1 MSKKI
6 LILLSFLLLQVT
18 SYRAIAAIGDWKA
31 YMAYSEVQ
39 EIEQAGNL
47 IFVQASNNL
56 YVYNQNDQSIQT
68 FSKMDYLSD
77 CGIQHIAY
85 NKATKRLLIL
95 YNNAN
100 MDLMN
105 ISNYDVQNLSDYYSA
120 STTGDKTVNDIYMY
134 GKYAYM
140 SNGFGIIKVNVADGE
155 ISDTYNL
162 GFKVNWCEIKDSH
175 IYAYSQTN
183 GQYRALL
190 TSNLLDK
197 NNWSKVGGY
206 VVKKQEDKS
215 KLKQLVSTLNP
226 GGPKYNYFGFMK
238 FANGQLYTCGGGYTV
253 GITRPGC
260 IQLLKNK
267 EWNIFSDDNITS
279 KTNVRYENIESLD
292 YDPTDINHIFAGG
305 RNGLYEYKNGIF
317 ENYYNYTNSPIERYN
332 GRSIE
337 YELVIGTK
345 IDNNGNLWLLNS
357 QAPTQSLIEYTKD
370 KKWVSHSLPTLMRLD
385 DKDFKNKSLGL
396 LGNMMID
403 SRGLL
408 WFVNNHWTIPSLY
421 CYQISKN
428 NSEEKLN
435 AYTHFTNQDGT
446 EITLSFVRCVVEDK
460 EKNIWAGTNAGPIL
474 LSPEQITASTPVF
487 TQVKVPRNDGTNYAD
502 YLLSGVDI
510 SCIGIDGANRKWFG
524 TKGNGVYLISKDN
537 LSEIHHFTK
546 SNSPLLS
553 DGIESIA
560 IDENT
565 GEVFFGTDKG
575 LCSYMSD
582 ASTPNENM
590 NSDNV
595 WAYPNPV
602 KPDYTGSITIVG
614 LSDNA
619 DVKITTSNGILVN
632 EGKSNGGSYIWNGYD
647 KKGKK
652 VASGIYM
659 VTTATKNGKKGAVC
673 KIAIIKATDKK

>member
-85 NKATKRLLIL
+85 NKAAKRLLIF

-120 STTGDKTVNDIYMY
+120 STTGEKTVNDIYMY

-206 VVKKQEDKS
+206 VAKKQEDKS
-215 KLKQLVSTLNP
+215 ALKQIISSLQP
-226 GGPKYNYFGFMK
+226 GGPKYNNFYGMRFV
-238 FANGQLYTCGGGYTV
+238 NNLLYTCGGLWGHLIDA
-253 GITRPGC
+253 GRPGT
-260 IQLLKNK
+260 IQVLDKDN
-267 EWNIFSDDNITS
+267 WTIYDDSIAA
-279 KTNVRYENIESLD
+279 KTGIKYV
-292 YDPTDINHIFAGG
+292 DINSVDVDPLDPNHVFAGAKS
-305 RNGLYEYKNGIF
+305 GLYEFQNGKFIKHYNSENSLITSFNNTSKNYQLITSVKF
-317 ENYYNYTNSPIERYN
+317 DT
-332 GRSIE
+332 
-337 YELVIGTK
+337 
-345 IDNNGNLWLLNS
+345 DGNLWMLNS
-357 QAPTQSLIEYTKD
+357 QSPSNQSLIEYTKD
-370 KKWVSHSLPTLMRLD
+370 GKWVSHHKPELYNLGSLECLMQ
-385 DKDFKNKSLGL
+385 N
-396 LGNMMID
+396 

-408 WFVNNHWTIPSLY
+408 WFVNNYHGLPSIY
-421 CYQISKN
+421 CYQASTDQ
-428 NSEEKLN
+428 LN
-435 AYTHFTNQDGT
+435 IYSSFVNEDGT
-446 EITLSFVRCVVEDK
+446 TLTPTFVRYVTEDK
-460 EKNIWAGTNAGPIL
+460 NHDMWIGTNIGPL
-474 LSPEQITASTPVF
+474 LLYKKDITSDTPIF

-510 SCIGIDGANRKWFG
+510 SCIAIDGGNRKWFG
-524 TKGNGVYLISKDN
+524 TNGNGIYVISNDC
-537 LSEIHHFTK
+537 LTQIYHFTSK
-546 SNSPLLS
+546 NSNLLS
-553 DGIESIA
+553 NNIESIA
-560 IDENT
+560 INEHT
-565 GEVFFGTDKG
+565 GEVFVGTDKG

-582 ASTPNENM
+582 AGSPNNEM
-590 NSDNV
+590 TKDNV

-602 KPDYTGSITIVG
+602 KPTYTGRITITG
-614 LSDNA
+614 LSFDS
-619 DVKITTSNGILVN
+619 DVKIVTANGILVN
-632 EGKSNGGSYIWNGYD
+632 QGRSNGGIYTWDGKDQN
-647 KKGKK
+647 GKK
-652 VASGIYM
+652 VASGVYM
-659 VTTATKNGKKGAVC
+659 VETATSDGSKGTVC
-673 KIAIIKATDKK
+673 KIAIVK

>member
-85 NKATKRLLIL
+85 NKAAKRLLIF
-95 YNNAN
+95 YSNAN

-120 STTGDKTVNDIYMY
+120 STTGEKTVNDIYMY

-206 VVKKQEDKS
+206 VAKKQEDKS
-215 KLKQLVSTLNP
+215 ALKQIISTLQP
-226 GGPKYNYFGFMK
+226 GGPKYNNFYGMRFV
-238 FANGQLYTCGGGYTV
+238 NNLLYTCGGLWGHLIDA
-253 GITRPGC
+253 GRPGT
-260 IQLLKNK
+260 IQLLDKGN
-267 EWNIFSDDNITS
+267 WTIYDDSIAA
-279 KTNVRYENIESLD
+279 KTGIKYVDVNSVDVDPLD
-292 YDPTDINHIFAGG
+292 PNHVFAGAKS
-305 RNGLYEYKNGIF
+305 GLYEFQNGKFIKHYNSENSLITSFNNTSKNYQLITSVKF
-317 ENYYNYTNSPIERYN
+317 DT
-332 GRSIE
+332 
-337 YELVIGTK
+337 
-345 IDNNGNLWLLNS
+345 DGNLWMLNS
-357 QAPTQSLIEYTKD
+357 QSPSNQSLIEYTKEG
-370 KKWVSHSLPTLMRLD
+370 KWVSHHKPELYNLGSLECLMQ
-385 DKDFKNKSLGL
+385 
-396 LGNMMID
+396 D

-408 WFVNNHWTIPSLY
+408 WFVNNHHELPSIY
-421 CYQISKN
+421 CYQASTDQ
-428 NSEEKLN
+428 LN
-435 AYTHFTNQDGT
+435 KYSSFVNEDGATQSPVFIRYVTEDKNQD
-446 EITLSFVRCVVEDK
+446 
-460 EKNIWAGTNAGPIL
+460 IWIGTNIGPL
-474 LSPEQITASTPVF
+474 LLYKKDITSDTPIF

-510 SCIGIDGANRKWFG
+510 SCIAIDGSNRKWFG
-524 TKGNGVYLISKDN
+524 TNGNGIYVISNDC
-537 LSEIHHFTK
+537 LTQIYHFTTNN
-546 SNSPLLS
+546 SNLLS
-553 DGIESIA
+553 NNIEAIA
-560 IDENT
+560 INEQT
-565 GEVFFGTDKG
+565 GEVFAGTDKG

-582 ASTPNENM
+582 ASSPNNEM
-590 NSDNV
+590 TKDKV

-602 KPDYTGSITIVG
+602 KPDYTGLITITG
-614 LSDNA
+614 LSFDA
-619 DVKITTSNGILVN
+619 DIKIVTTNGILVN
-632 EGKSNGGSYIWNGYD
+632 QGRSNGGTYTWNGKD
-647 KKGKK
+647 LKGQK

-659 VTTATKNGKKGAVC
+659 VETATSDGSKGTVC
-673 KIAIIKATDKK
+673 KIAIVK

>member
-77 CGIQHIAY
+77 CSIQHIAY

-206 VVKKQEDKS
+206 VAKKQEDKS
-215 KLKQLVSTLNP
+215 ALKQIISTLQP
-226 GGPKYNYFGFMK
+226 GGPKYNNFYGMRFV
-238 FANGQLYTCGGGYTV
+238 NNLLYTCGGLWGHLIDA
-253 GITRPGC
+253 GRPGT
-260 IQLLKNK
+260 IQVLDKDN
-267 EWNIFSDDNITS
+267 WTIYDDSIAA
-279 KTNVRYENIESLD
+279 KTGIKYVDVNSVDVDPLD
-292 YDPTDINHIFAGG
+292 PNHVFAGAKS
-305 RNGLYEYKNGIF
+305 GLYEFQNGKFIKHYNSENSLITSFNNTSKNYQLITSVKF
-317 ENYYNYTNSPIERYN
+317 DT
-332 GRSIE
+332 
-337 YELVIGTK
+337 
-345 IDNNGNLWLLNS
+345 DGNLWMLNS
-357 QAPTQSLIEYTKD
+357 QSPSNQSLIEYTKD
-370 KKWVSHSLPTLMRLD
+370 GKWVSHHKPELYNLGSLECLMQ
-385 DKDFKNKSLGL
+385 
-396 LGNMMID
+396 D

-408 WFVNNHWTIPSLY
+408 WFVNNYHDLPSIY
-421 CYQISKN
+421 CYQASTDQ
-428 NSEEKLN
+428 LN
-435 AYTHFTNQDGT
+435 IYSSFVNEDGT
-446 EITLSFVRCVVEDK
+446 TLTPNYVRYVTEDK
-460 EKNIWAGTNAGPIL
+460 NHDMWIGTNIGPL
-474 LSPEQITASTPVF
+474 LLYKKDITSDTPIF

-510 SCIGIDGANRKWFG
+510 SCIAIDGSNRKWFG
-524 TKGNGVYLISKDN
+524 TNGNGIYVISNDC
-537 LSEIHHFTK
+537 LTQIYHFTTNN
-546 SNSPLLS
+546 SNLLS
-553 DGIESIA
+553 NNIEAIA
-560 IDENT
+560 INEQT
-565 GEVFFGTDKG
+565 GEVFAGTDKG

-582 ASTPNENM
+582 ASSPNNEM
-590 NSDNV
+590 TKDNV

-602 KPDYTGSITIVG
+602 KPDYTGLITITG
-614 LSDNA
+614 LSFDA
-619 DVKITTSNGILVN
+619 DIKIVTTNGILVN
-632 EGKSNGGSYIWNGYD
+632 QGRSNGGTYTWNGKD
-647 KKGKK
+647 LKGQK

-659 VTTATKNGKKGAVC
+659 VETATSDGSKGTVC
-673 KIAIIKATDKK
+673 KIAIVK

>member
-85 NKATKRLLIL
+85 NKAAKRLLIF
-95 YNNAN
+95 YSNAN

-206 VVKKQEDKS
+206 VAKKQEDKS
-215 KLKQLVSTLNP
+215 ALKQIISTLQP
-226 GGPKYNYFGFMK
+226 GGPKYNNFYGMRFV
-238 FANGQLYTCGGGYTV
+238 NNLLYTCGGLWGHLIDA
-253 GITRPGC
+253 GRPGT
-260 IQLLKNK
+260 IQVLDKDN
-267 EWNIFSDDNITS
+267 WTIYDDSIAA
-279 KTNVRYENIESLD
+279 KTGIKYVDVNSVDVDPLD
-292 YDPTDINHIFAGG
+292 PNHVFAGAKS
-305 RNGLYEYKNGIF
+305 GLYEFQNGKFIKHYNSENSLITSFNNTSKNYQLITSVKF
-317 ENYYNYTNSPIERYN
+317 DT
-332 GRSIE
+332 
-337 YELVIGTK
+337 
-345 IDNNGNLWLLNS
+345 DGNLWMLNS
-357 QAPTQSLIEYTKD
+357 QSPSNQSLIEYTKD
-370 KKWVSHSLPTLMRLD
+370 GKWVSHHKPELYNLGSLECLMQ
-385 DKDFKNKSLGL
+385 
-396 LGNMMID
+396 D

-408 WFVNNHWTIPSLY
+408 WFVNNHHELPSIY
-421 CYQISKN
+421 CYQASTDQ
-428 NSEEKLN
+428 LN
-435 AYTHFTNQDGT
+435 KYSSFVNEDGATLSPVFVRYVTEDKNQD
-446 EITLSFVRCVVEDK
+446 
-460 EKNIWAGTNAGPIL
+460 IWIGTNIGPL
-474 LSPEQITASTPVF
+474 LLYKKDITSDTPIF

-510 SCIGIDGANRKWFG
+510 SCIAIDGSNRKWFG
-524 TKGNGVYLISKDN
+524 TNGNGIYVISNDC
-537 LSEIHHFTK
+537 LTQIYHFTTNN
-546 SNSPLLS
+546 SNLLS
-553 DGIESIA
+553 NNIEAIA
-560 IDENT
+560 INEQT
-565 GEVFFGTDKG
+565 GEVFAGTDKG
-575 LCSYMSD
+575 LCSYLSD
-582 ASTPNENM
+582 ASSPNNEM
-590 NSDNV
+590 TKDNV

-602 KPDYTGSITIVG
+602 KPDYTGLITITG
-614 LSDNA
+614 LSFDA
-619 DVKITTSNGILVN
+619 DIKIVTTNGILIN
-632 EGKSNGGSYIWNGYD
+632 QGRSNGGTYTWNGKD
-647 KKGKK
+647 LKGQK

-659 VTTATKNGKKGAVC
+659 VETATSDGSKGTVC
-673 KIAIIKATDKK
+673 KIAIVK

>member
-85 NKATKRLLIL
+85 NKAAKRLLIF
-95 YNNAN
+95 YSNAN

-120 STTGDKTVNDIYMY
+120 STTGEKTVNDIYMY

-206 VVKKQEDKS
+206 VAKKQEDKS
-215 KLKQLVSTLNP
+215 ALKQIISTLQP
-226 GGPKYNYFGFMK
+226 GGPKYNNFYGMRFV
-238 FANGQLYTCGGGYTV
+238 NNLLYTCGGLWGHLIDA
-253 GITRPGC
+253 GRPGT
-260 IQLLKNK
+260 IQLLDKGN
-267 EWNIFSDDNITS
+267 WTIYDDSIAA
-279 KTNVRYENIESLD
+279 KTGIKYVDVNSVDVDPLD
-292 YDPTDINHIFAGG
+292 PNHVFAGAKS
-305 RNGLYEYKNGIF
+305 GLYEFQNGKFIKHYNSENSLITSFNNTSKNYQLITSVKF
-317 ENYYNYTNSPIERYN
+317 DT
-332 GRSIE
+332 
-337 YELVIGTK
+337 
-345 IDNNGNLWLLNS
+345 DGNLWMLNS
-357 QAPTQSLIEYTKD
+357 QSPSNQSLIEYTKD
-370 KKWVSHSLPTLMRLD
+370 GKWVSHHKPELYNLGSLECLMQ
-385 DKDFKNKSLGL
+385 
-396 LGNMMID
+396 D

-408 WFVNNHWTIPSLY
+408 WFVNNHHELPSIY
-421 CYQISKN
+421 CYQASTDQ
-428 NSEEKLN
+428 LN
-435 AYTHFTNQDGT
+435 KYSSFVNEDGATLSPVFVRYVTEDKNQD
-446 EITLSFVRCVVEDK
+446 
-460 EKNIWAGTNAGPIL
+460 IWIGTNIGPL
-474 LSPEQITASTPVF
+474 LLYKKDITSDTPIF

-510 SCIGIDGANRKWFG
+510 SCIAIDGSNRKWFG
-524 TKGNGVYLISKDN
+524 TNGNGIYVISNDC
-537 LSEIHHFTK
+537 LTQIYHFTTNN
-546 SNSPLLS
+546 SNLLS
-553 DGIESIA
+553 NNIEVIA
-560 IDENT
+560 INEQT
-565 GEVFFGTDKG
+565 GEVFAGTDKG

-582 ASTPNENM
+582 ASSPNNEM
-590 NSDNV
+590 TKDNV

-602 KPDYTGSITIVG
+602 KPDYTGLITITG
-614 LSDNA
+614 LSFDA
-619 DVKITTSNGILVN
+619 DIKIVTTNGILVN
-632 EGKSNGGSYIWNGYD
+632 QGRSNGGTYTWNGKD
-647 KKGKK
+647 LKGQK

-659 VTTATKNGKKGAVC
+659 VETATNDGSKGTVC
-673 KIAIIKATDKK
+673 KIAIVK

>member
-85 NKATKRLLIL
+85 NKAAKRLLIF
-95 YNNAN
+95 YSNAN

-120 STTGDKTVNDIYMY
+120 STTGDKAVNNIYMY

-206 VVKKQEDKS
+206 VAKKQEDKS
-215 KLKQLVSTLNP
+215 ALKQIVSTLQP
-226 GGPKYNYFGFMK
+226 EGPKYNYFYCMRFV
-238 FANGQLYTCGGGYTV
+238 NNLLYTCGGLWGHLIDA
-253 GITRPGC
+253 GRPGT
-260 IQLLKNK
+260 IQILDKDN
-267 EWNIFSDDNITS
+267 WTIYDDSITA
-279 KTNVRYENIESLD
+279 KTGIKYVDVNSVDVDPLD
-292 YDPTDINHIFAGG
+292 PNHVFAGAKS
-305 RNGLYEYKNGIF
+305 GLYEFQNGKFIKHYNSENSLITSFNNTSKNYQLITSVKF
-317 ENYYNYTNSPIERYN
+317 DT
-332 GRSIE
+332 
-337 YELVIGTK
+337 
-345 IDNNGNLWLLNS
+345 DGNLWMLNS
-357 QAPTQSLIEYTKD
+357 QSPSNQSLIEYTKD
-370 KKWVSHSLPTLMRLD
+370 GKWVSHHKPELYNLGSLECLMQ
-385 DKDFKNKSLGL
+385 
-396 LGNMMID
+396 D

-408 WFVNNHWTIPSLY
+408 WFVNNYHGLPSIY
-421 CYQISKN
+421 CYQASTDQ
-428 NSEEKLN
+428 LN
-435 AYTHFTNQDGT
+435 IYSSFVNEDGT
-446 EITLSFVRCVVEDK
+446 TLTPTFVRYVTEDK
-460 EKNIWAGTNAGPIL
+460 NHDMWIGTNIGPL
-474 LSPEQITASTPVF
+474 LLYKKDITSDTPIF

-510 SCIGIDGANRKWFG
+510 SCIAIDGSNRKWFG
-524 TKGNGVYLISKDN
+524 TNGNGIYVISNDC
-537 LSEIHHFTK
+537 LTQIYHFTTNN
-546 SNSPLLS
+546 SNLLS
-553 DGIESIA
+553 NNIESIA
-560 IDENT
+560 INEQT
-565 GEVFFGTDKG
+565 GEVFVGTDKG

-582 ASTPNENM
+582 AGSPNSEM
-590 NSDNV
+590 TKDNV

-602 KPDYTGSITIVG
+602 KPTYTGRITITG
-614 LSDNA
+614 LSFDS
-619 DVKITTSNGILVN
+619 DVKIVTANGILVN
-632 EGKSNGGSYIWNGYD
+632 QGRSNGGIYTWDGKDQN
-647 KKGKK
+647 GKK
-652 VASGIYM
+652 VASGVYM
-659 VTTATKNGKKGAVC
+659 VETATSDGNKGTVC
-673 KIAIIKATDKK
+673 KIAIIK

>member
-85 NKATKRLLIL
+85 NKAAKRLLIF
-95 YNNAN
+95 YSNAN

-120 STTGDKTVNDIYMY
+120 STTGDKAVNDIYMY

-162 GFKVNWCEIKDSH
+162 GFNVNWCEIKDYH
-175 IYAYSQTN
+175 IYAYSKTN

-206 VVKKQEDKS
+206 VAKKQEDKS
-215 KLKQLVSTLNP
+215 ALKQIVGTLQP
-226 GGPKYNYFGFMK
+226 GGPKHNYFYCMRFI
-238 FANGQLYTCGGGYTV
+238 NNLLYTCGGLWGHLV
-253 GITRPGC
+253 DAGRPGT
-260 IQLLKNK
+260 IQVLDKDN
-267 EWNIFSDDNITS
+267 WTIYDDSIAA
-279 KTNVRYENIESLD
+279 KTGIKYVDVNSVDVDPLD
-292 YDPTDINHIFAGG
+292 PNHVFAGAKS
-305 RNGLYEYKNGIF
+305 GLYEFQNGKFIKHYNSENSLITSFNNQSKNYQLITSVKF
-317 ENYYNYTNSPIERYN
+317 DT
-332 GRSIE
+332 
-337 YELVIGTK
+337 
-345 IDNNGNLWLLNS
+345 DGNLWMLNS
-357 QAPTQSLIEYTKD
+357 QSPSNQSLIEYTKEG
-370 KKWVSHSLPTLMRLD
+370 KWVSHHKPELYNLGSLECLMQ
-385 DKDFKNKSLGL
+385 
-396 LGNMMID
+396 D

-408 WFVNNHWTIPSLY
+408 WFVNNYHGLPSIY
-421 CYQISKN
+421 CYQASTDQ
-428 NSEEKLN
+428 LN
-435 AYTHFTNQDGT
+435 TYSSFVNEDGT
-446 EITLSFVRCVVEDK
+446 TLTPNFVRYVTEDK
-460 EKNIWAGTNAGPIL
+460 NHDMWIGTNIGPL
-474 LSPEQITASTPVF
+474 LLYKKDITSDTPIF

-510 SCIGIDGANRKWFG
+510 SCIAIDGGNRKWFG
-524 TKGNGVYLISKDN
+524 TNGNGIYVISNDC
-537 LSEIHHFTK
+537 LTQIYHFTTNN
-546 SNSPLLS
+546 SNLLS
-553 DGIESIA
+553 NNIESIA
-560 IDENT
+560 INEQT
-565 GEVFFGTDKG
+565 GEVFVGTDKG

-582 ASTPNENM
+582 ASSPNSEM
-590 NSDNV
+590 TKDNV

-602 KPDYTGSITIVG
+602 KPNYTGRITITG
-614 LSDNA
+614 LSFDS
-619 DVKITTSNGILVN
+619 DVKIVTANGILVN
-632 EGKSNGGSYIWNGYD
+632 QGRSNGGIYTWDGKDQNGQ
-647 KKGKK
+647 K
-652 VASGIYM
+652 VASGVYM
-659 VTTATKNGKKGAVC
+659 VETATSDGSKGTVC
-673 KIAIIKATDKK
+673 KIAIVK

>member
-85 NKATKRLLIL
+85 NKAAKRLLIF
-95 YNNAN
+95 YSNAN

-206 VVKKQEDKS
+206 VAKKQEDKS
-215 KLKQLVSTLNP
+215 ALKQIISTLQP
-226 GGPKYNYFGFMK
+226 GGPKYNNFYGMRFV
-238 FANGQLYTCGGGYTV
+238 NNLLYTCGGLWGHLIDA
-253 GITRPGC
+253 GRPGT
-260 IQLLKNK
+260 IQLLDKGN
-267 EWNIFSDDNITS
+267 WTIYDDSIAA
-279 KTNVRYENIESLD
+279 KTGIKYVDVNSVDVDPLD
-292 YDPTDINHIFAGG
+292 PNHVFAGAKS
-305 RNGLYEYKNGIF
+305 GLYEFQNGKFIKHYNSENSLITSFNNTSKNYQLITSVKF
-317 ENYYNYTNSPIERYN
+317 DT
-332 GRSIE
+332 
-337 YELVIGTK
+337 
-345 IDNNGNLWLLNS
+345 DGNLWMLNS
-357 QAPTQSLIEYTKD
+357 QSPSNQSLIEYTKEG
-370 KKWVSHSLPTLMRLD
+370 KWVSHHKPELYNLGSLECLMQ
-385 DKDFKNKSLGL
+385 
-396 LGNMMID
+396 D

-408 WFVNNHWTIPSLY
+408 WFVNNHHELPSIY
-421 CYQISKN
+421 CYQASTDQ
-428 NSEEKLN
+428 LN
-435 AYTHFTNQDGT
+435 KYSSFVNEDGATLSPVFIRYVTEDKNQD
-446 EITLSFVRCVVEDK
+446 
-460 EKNIWAGTNAGPIL
+460 IWIGTNIGPL
-474 LSPEQITASTPVF
+474 LLYKKDITSDTPIF

-510 SCIGIDGANRKWFG
+510 SCIAIDGSNRKWFG
-524 TKGNGVYLISKDN
+524 TNGNGIYVISNDC
-537 LSEIHHFTK
+537 LTQIYHFTTNN
-546 SNSPLLS
+546 SNLLS
-553 DGIESIA
+553 NNIEAIA
-560 IDENT
+560 INEQT
-565 GEVFFGTDKG
+565 GEVFAGTDKG

-582 ASTPNENM
+582 ASSPNNEM
-590 NSDNV
+590 TKDKV

-602 KPDYTGSITIVG
+602 KPDYTGLITITG
-614 LSDNA
+614 LSFDA
-619 DVKITTSNGILVN
+619 DIKIVTTNGILVN
-632 EGKSNGGSYIWNGYD
+632 QGRSNGGTYTWNGKD
-647 KKGKK
+647 LKGQK

-659 VTTATKNGKKGAVC
+659 VETATSDGSKGTVC
-673 KIAIIKATDKK
+673 KIAIVK

>member
-85 NKATKRLLIL
+85 NKAAKRLLIF
-95 YNNAN
+95 YSNAN

-120 STTGDKTVNDIYMY
+120 STTGEKTVNDIYMY

-190 TSNLLDK
+190 NSNLLDK

-206 VVKKQEDKS
+206 VAKKQEDKS
-215 KLKQLVSTLNP
+215 ALKQIISTLQP
-226 GGPKYNYFGFMK
+226 GGPKYNNFYGMRFV
-238 FANGQLYTCGGGYTV
+238 NNLLYTCGGLWGHLIDA
-253 GITRPGC
+253 GRPGT
-260 IQLLKNK
+260 IQLLDKGN
-267 EWNIFSDDNITS
+267 WTIYDDSIAV
-279 KTNVRYENIESLD
+279 KTGIKYVDVNSVDVDPLD
-292 YDPTDINHIFAGG
+292 PNHVFAGAKS
-305 RNGLYEYKNGIF
+305 GLYEFQNGKFIKHYNSENSLITSFNNTSKNYQLITSVKF
-317 ENYYNYTNSPIERYN
+317 DT
-332 GRSIE
+332 
-337 YELVIGTK
+337 
-345 IDNNGNLWLLNS
+345 DGNLWMLNS
-357 QAPTQSLIEYTKD
+357 QSPSNQSLIEYTKD
-370 KKWVSHSLPTLMRLD
+370 GKWVSHHKPELYNLGSLECLMQ
-385 DKDFKNKSLGL
+385 
-396 LGNMMID
+396 D

-408 WFVNNHWTIPSLY
+408 WFVNNHHELPSIY
-421 CYQISKN
+421 CYQASTDQ
-428 NSEEKLN
+428 LN
-435 AYTHFTNQDGT
+435 KYSSFVNEDGATLSPVFVRYVTEDKNQD
-446 EITLSFVRCVVEDK
+446 
-460 EKNIWAGTNAGPIL
+460 IWIGTNIGPL
-474 LSPEQITASTPVF
+474 LLYKKDITSDTPIF

-510 SCIGIDGANRKWFG
+510 SCIAIDGSNRKWFG
-524 TKGNGVYLISKDN
+524 TNGNGIYVISNDC
-537 LSEIHHFTK
+537 LTQIYHFTTNN
-546 SNSPLLS
+546 SNLLS
-553 DGIESIA
+553 NNIEAIA
-560 IDENT
+560 INEQT
-565 GEVFFGTDKG
+565 GEVFAGTDKG

-582 ASTPNENM
+582 ASSPNNEM
-590 NSDNV
+590 TKDNV

-602 KPDYTGSITIVG
+602 KPDYTGLITITG
-614 LSDNA
+614 LSFDA
-619 DVKITTSNGILVN
+619 DIKIVTTNGILVN
-632 EGKSNGGSYIWNGYD
+632 QGRSNGGTYTWNGKD
-647 KKGKK
+647 QKGQK

-659 VTTATKNGKKGAVC
+659 VETATSDGSKGTVC
-673 KIAIIKATDKK
+673 KIAIVK

>member
-85 NKATKRLLIL
+85 NKAAKRLLIF
-95 YNNAN
+95 YSNAN

-162 GFKVNWCEIKDSH
+162 GFNVNWCEIKDNH
-175 IYAYSQTN
+175 IYAYSKTN

-197 NNWSKVGGY
+197 NNWSKEGGY
-206 VVKKQEDKS
+206 VAKKQEDKS
-215 KLKQLVSTLNP
+215 ALKQIISTLQP
-226 GGPKYNYFGFMK
+226 GGPKYNNFYGMRFV
-238 FANGQLYTCGGGYTV
+238 NNLLYTCGGLWGHLIDA
-253 GITRPGC
+253 GRPGT
-260 IQLLKNK
+260 IQVLDKDN
-267 EWNIFSDDNITS
+267 WTIYDDSIAA
-279 KTNVRYENIESLD
+279 KTGIKYVDVNSVDVDPLD
-292 YDPTDINHIFAGG
+292 PNHVFAGAKS
-305 RNGLYEYKNGIF
+305 GLYEFQNGKFIKHYNSENSLITSFNNTSKNYQLITSVKF
-317 ENYYNYTNSPIERYN
+317 DT
-332 GRSIE
+332 
-337 YELVIGTK
+337 
-345 IDNNGNLWLLNS
+345 DGNLWMLNS
-357 QAPTQSLIEYTKD
+357 QSPSNQSLIEYTKD
-370 KKWVSHSLPTLMRLD
+370 GKWVSHHKPELYNLGSLECLMQ
-385 DKDFKNKSLGL
+385 
-396 LGNMMID
+396 D

-408 WFVNNHWTIPSLY
+408 WFVNNHHELPSIY
-421 CYQISKN
+421 CYQASTDQ
-428 NSEEKLN
+428 LN
-435 AYTHFTNQDGT
+435 KYSSFVNEDGATLSPVFVRYVTEDKNQD
-446 EITLSFVRCVVEDK
+446 
-460 EKNIWAGTNAGPIL
+460 IWIGTNIGPL
-474 LSPEQITASTPVF
+474 LLYKKDITSDTPIF

-510 SCIGIDGANRKWFG
+510 SCIAIDGSNRKWFG
-524 TKGNGVYLISKDN
+524 TNGNGIYVISNDC
-537 LSEIHHFTK
+537 LTQIYHFTTNN
-546 SNSPLLS
+546 SNLLS
-553 DGIESIA
+553 NNIEAIA
-560 IDENT
+560 INEQT
-565 GEVFFGTDKG
+565 GEVFAGTDKG

-582 ASTPNENM
+582 ASSPNNEM
-590 NSDNV
+590 TKDNV

-602 KPDYTGSITIVG
+602 KPDYTGLITITG
-614 LSDNA
+614 LSFDA
-619 DVKITTSNGILVN
+619 DIKIVTTNGILVN
-632 EGKSNGGSYIWNGYD
+632 QGRSNGGTYTWNGKD
-647 KKGKK
+647 LKGQK

-659 VTTATKNGKKGAVC
+659 VETATSDGSKGTVC
-673 KIAIIKATDKK
+673 KIAIVK

>member
-120 STTGDKTVNDIYMY
+120 STTGDKTVSDIYMY

-140 SNGFGIIKVNVADGE
+140 SNGFGIIKVNVANGE
-155 ISDTYNL
+155 ICDTYNL
-162 GFKVNWCEIKDSH
+162 GFNVNWCEIKDNN
-175 IYAYSQTN
+175 IYAYSKTN

-197 NNWSKVGGY
+197 NNWSKAGGY
-206 VVKKQEDKS
+206 VAKKQEDKS
-215 KLKQLVSTLNP
+215 ELKQIVSNLQP

-238 FANGQLYTCGGGYTV
+238 FDRGQLYTCGSGYNV
-253 GITRPGC
+253 MQDMQRPGC
-260 IQLLKNK
+260 IQLLENQ
-267 EWNIFSDDNITS
+267 EWNIYEDNFHEAAGNPS
-279 KTNVRYENIESLD
+279 YV
-292 YDPTDINHIFAGG
+292 DINCIDFNPLHPDTLFACG
-305 RNGLYEYKNGIF
+305 RTGLYKFADGKFIKHYS
-317 ENYYNYTNSPIERYN
+317 YDNSP
-332 GRSIE
+332 
-337 YELVIGTK
+337 LVSVFGSDKNYVVVQGLTFDSQGK
-345 IDNNGNLWLLNS
+345 LWLINS
-357 QAPTQSLIEYTKD
+357 MNKEKNLLTYQDGTWTALSQNELSTLPNM
-370 KKWVSHSLPTLMRLD
+370 SH
-385 DKDFKNKSLGL
+385 L
-396 LGNMMID
+396 LID
-403 SRGLL
+403 SRNIL
-408 WFVNNHWTIPSLY
+408 WFSNDNWQNPAFYRYDIENNKLY
-421 CYQISKN
+421 STTNFI
-428 NSEEKLN
+428 
-435 AYTHFTNQDGT
+435 NQDGT
-446 EITLSFVRCVVEDK
+446 KFTTYWLKDIKEDLSH
-460 EKNIWAGTNAGPIL
+460 NIWLATDAGPIL
-474 LSPEQITASTPVF
+474 IEKKETTKESPVL
-487 TQVKVPRNDGTNYAD
+487 TQVKIPRNDGTNFAD
-502 YLLSGVDI
+502 YLLGGVSI
-510 SCIGIDGANRKWFG
+510 SSIAIDGGNRKWFG
-524 TKGNGVYLISKDN
+524 TSYNGVYLISEDN
-537 LSEIHHFTK
+537 MEEIHHFTS

-553 DGIESIA
+553 DNIESIA
-560 IDENT
+560 INNTT

-575 LCSYMSD
+575 LCSYMSN
-582 ASTPNENM
+582 ASKPNEKM
-590 NSDNV
+590 TKDNV

-602 KPDYTGSITIVG
+602 KPDYKGLITITG
-614 LSDNA
+614 LAFQA
-619 DVKITTSNGILVN
+619 DVKIVTSNGILVN
-632 EGKSNGGSYIWNGYD
+632 QGISNGGSYTWDGRNM
-647 KKGKK
+647 KGEK

-659 VTTATKNGKKGAVC
+659 VETATNEGNQGTVC
-673 KIAIIKATDKK
+673 KIAIIR

>member
-39 EIEQAGNL
+39 EIEQAGKL

-68 FSKMDYLSD
+68 FCKMDYLSD

-85 NKATKRLLIL
+85 NKAAKRLLIF
-95 YNNAN
+95 YSNAN

-120 STTGDKTVNDIYMY
+120 STTGEKTVNDIYMY

-206 VVKKQEDKS
+206 VAKKQEDKS
-215 KLKQLVSTLNP
+215 ALKQIISTLQS
-226 GGPKYNYFGFMK
+226 GGPKYNNFYGMRFV
-238 FANGQLYTCGGGYTV
+238 NNLLYTCGGLWGHLIDA
-253 GITRPGC
+253 GRPGT
-260 IQLLKNK
+260 IQVLDKDN
-267 EWNIFSDDNITS
+267 WTIYDDSIAE
-279 KTNVRYENIESLD
+279 KTGIKYVDVNSVDVDPLD
-292 YDPTDINHIFAGG
+292 PNHVFAGAKS
-305 RNGLYEYKNGIF
+305 GLYEFQNGKFIKHYNSENSLITSFNNTSKNYQLITSVKF
-317 ENYYNYTNSPIERYN
+317 DT
-332 GRSIE
+332 
-337 YELVIGTK
+337 
-345 IDNNGNLWLLNS
+345 DGNLWMLNS
-357 QAPTQSLIEYTKD
+357 QSPSNQSLIEYTKD
-370 KKWVSHSLPTLMRLD
+370 GKWVSHHKPELYNLGSLECLMQ
-385 DKDFKNKSLGL
+385 
-396 LGNMMID
+396 D

-408 WFVNNHWTIPSLY
+408 WFVNNHHELPSIY
-421 CYQISKN
+421 CYQASTDQ
-428 NSEEKLN
+428 LN
-435 AYTHFTNQDGT
+435 KYSSFVNEDGATLSPVFVRYVTEDKNQD
-446 EITLSFVRCVVEDK
+446 
-460 EKNIWAGTNAGPIL
+460 IWIGTNIGPL
-474 LSPEQITASTPVF
+474 LLYKKDITSDTPIF

-510 SCIGIDGANRKWFG
+510 SCIAIDGSNRKWFG
-524 TKGNGVYLISKDN
+524 TNGNGIYVISNDC
-537 LSEIHHFTK
+537 LTQIYHFTTNN
-546 SNSPLLS
+546 SNLLS
-553 DGIESIA
+553 NNIEAIA
-560 IDENT
+560 INEQT
-565 GEVFFGTDKG
+565 GEVFAGTDKG

-582 ASTPNENM
+582 ASSPNNEM
-590 NSDNV
+590 TKDKV

-602 KPDYTGSITIVG
+602 KPDYTGLITITG
-614 LSDNA
+614 LSFDA
-619 DVKITTSNGILVN
+619 DIKIVTTNGILVN
-632 EGKSNGGSYIWNGYD
+632 QGRSNGGTYTWNGKD
-647 KKGKK
+647 LKGQK

-659 VTTATKNGKKGAVC
+659 VETATSDGSKGTVC
-673 KIAIIKATDKK
+673 KIAIVK

>member
-56 YVYNQNDQSIQT
+56 YVYNQNDHSIQT

-85 NKATKRLLIL
+85 NKAAKRLLIF
-95 YNNAN
+95 YSNAN

-120 STTGDKTVNDIYMY
+120 STTGDKAVNDIYMY

-140 SNGFGIIKVNVADGE
+140 SNGFGIIKVNMADGE
-155 ISDTYNL
+155 INDTYNL

-206 VVKKQEDKS
+206 VAKKQEDKS
-215 KLKQLVSTLNP
+215 TLKQIVGTLQP
-226 GGPKYNYFGFMK
+226 GGPKHNYFYCMRFV
-238 FANGQLYTCGGGYTV
+238 NNLLYTCGGLWGHLIDA
-253 GITRPGC
+253 GRPGT
-260 IQLLKNK
+260 IQVLDK
-267 EWNIFSDDNITS
+267 ENWTIYDDNIAA
-279 KTNVRYENIESLD
+279 KTGIKYIDVNSVDVDPLD
-292 YDPTDINHIFAGG
+292 PNHVFAGAKS
-305 RNGLYEYKNGIF
+305 GLYEFQNGKFIKHYNSENSLITSFNNIDKN
-317 ENYYNYTNSPIERYN
+317 YQ
-332 GRSIE
+332 
-337 YELVIGTK
+337 LVTSVK
-345 IDNNGNLWLLNS
+345 FDTDGNLWMLNS
-357 QAPTQSLIEYTKD
+357 QSPSNQSLIEYTKEG
-370 KKWVSHSLPTLMRLD
+370 KWVSHHKPELYNLGSLECLMQ
-385 DKDFKNKSLGL
+385 
-396 LGNMMID
+396 D

-408 WFVNNHWTIPSLY
+408 WFVNNYHGLPSIY
-421 CYQISKN
+421 CYQASTDQ
-428 NSEEKLN
+428 LN
-435 AYTHFTNQDGT
+435 IYSSFVNEDG
-446 EITLSFVRCVVEDK
+446 ITLTPNYVRYVTEDK
-460 EKNIWAGTNAGPIL
+460 NHDMWIGTNIGPL
-474 LSPEQITASTPVF
+474 LLYKKDITSDTPIF

-510 SCIGIDGANRKWFG
+510 SCIAIDGGNRKWFG
-524 TKGNGVYLISKDN
+524 TNGNGIYVISNDC
-537 LSEIHHFTK
+537 LTQIYHFTTNN
-546 SNSPLLS
+546 SNLLS
-553 DGIESIA
+553 NNIESIA
-560 IDENT
+560 INEQT
-565 GEVFFGTDKG
+565 GEVFVGTDKG

-582 ASTPNENM
+582 AGSPNSEM
-590 NSDNV
+590 TKDNV

-602 KPDYTGSITIVG
+602 KPTYTGRITITG
-614 LSDNA
+614 LSFDS
-619 DVKITTSNGILVN
+619 DVKIVTANGILVN
-632 EGKSNGGSYIWNGYD
+632 QGRSNGGIYTWDGKDQN
-647 KKGKK
+647 GKK

-659 VTTATKNGKKGAVC
+659 VETATSDGNKGTVC
-673 KIAIIKATDKK
+673 KIAIIK

>member
-85 NKATKRLLIL
+85 NKAAKRLLIF

-120 STTGDKTVNDIYMY
+120 STTGEKTVNDIYMY

-190 TSNLLDK
+190 NSNLLDK

-206 VVKKQEDKS
+206 VAKKQEDKS
-215 KLKQLVSTLNP
+215 ALKQIISTLQP
-226 GGPKYNYFGFMK
+226 GGPKYNNFYGMRFV
-238 FANGQLYTCGGGYTV
+238 NNLLYTCGGLWGHLIDA
-253 GITRPGC
+253 GRPGT
-260 IQLLKNK
+260 IQVLDKDN
-267 EWNIFSDDNITS
+267 WTIYDDSIAA
-279 KTNVRYENIESLD
+279 KTGIKYVDVNSVDVDPLD
-292 YDPTDINHIFAGG
+292 PNHVFAGAKS
-305 RNGLYEYKNGIF
+305 GLYEFQNGKFIKHYNSENSLITSFNNTSKNYQLITSVKF
-317 ENYYNYTNSPIERYN
+317 DT
-332 GRSIE
+332 
-337 YELVIGTK
+337 
-345 IDNNGNLWLLNS
+345 DGNLWMLNS
-357 QAPTQSLIEYTKD
+357 QSPSNQSLIEYTKD
-370 KKWVSHSLPTLMRLD
+370 GKWVSHHKPKLYNLGSLECLMQ
-385 DKDFKNKSLGL
+385 
-396 LGNMMID
+396 D

-408 WFVNNHWTIPSLY
+408 WFVNNHHDLPSIY
-421 CYQISKN
+421 CYQASTDQ
-428 NSEEKLN
+428 LN
-435 AYTHFTNQDGT
+435 IYSSFVNEDGT
-446 EITLSFVRCVVEDK
+446 TLTPNYVRYVTEDK
-460 EKNIWAGTNAGPIL
+460 NHDMWIGTNIGPL
-474 LSPEQITASTPVF
+474 LLYKKDITSDTPIF

-510 SCIGIDGANRKWFG
+510 SCIAIDGSNRKWFG
-524 TKGNGVYLISKDN
+524 TNGNGIYVISNDC
-537 LSEIHHFTK
+537 LTQIYHFTTNN
-546 SNSPLLS
+546 SNLLS
-553 DGIESIA
+553 NNIEAIA
-560 IDENT
+560 INEQT
-565 GEVFFGTDKG
+565 GEVFAGTDKG

-582 ASTPNENM
+582 ASSPNNEM
-590 NSDNV
+590 TKDNV

-602 KPDYTGSITIVG
+602 KPDYTGLITITG
-614 LSDNA
+614 LSFDA
-619 DVKITTSNGILVN
+619 DIKIVTTNGILVN
-632 EGKSNGGSYIWNGYD
+632 QGRSNGGTYTWNGKD
-647 KKGKK
+647 LKGQK

-659 VTTATKNGKKGAVC
+659 VETATSDGSKGTVC
-673 KIAIIKATDKK
+673 KIAIVK

>member
-85 NKATKRLLIL
+85 NKAAKRLLIF
-95 YNNAN
+95 YSNAN

-120 STTGDKTVNDIYMY
+120 STTGDKAVNNIYMY

-206 VVKKQEDKS
+206 VAKKQEDKS
-215 KLKQLVSTLNP
+215 ALKQIVSTLQP
-226 GGPKYNYFGFMK
+226 EGPKYNYFYCMRFV
-238 FANGQLYTCGGGYTV
+238 NNLLYTCGGLWGHLIDA
-253 GITRPGC
+253 GRPGT
-260 IQLLKNK
+260 IQILDKDN
-267 EWNIFSDDNITS
+267 WTIYDDSIAA
-279 KTNVRYENIESLD
+279 KTGIKYVDVNSVDVDPLD
-292 YDPTDINHIFAGG
+292 PNHVFAGAKS
-305 RNGLYEYKNGIF
+305 GLYEFQNGKFIKHYNSENSLITSFNNTSKNYQLITSVKF
-317 ENYYNYTNSPIERYN
+317 DT
-332 GRSIE
+332 
-337 YELVIGTK
+337 
-345 IDNNGNLWLLNS
+345 DGNLWMLNS
-357 QAPTQSLIEYTKD
+357 QSPSNQSLIEYTKD
-370 KKWVSHSLPTLMRLD
+370 GKWVSHHKPELYNLGSLECLMQ
-385 DKDFKNKSLGL
+385 
-396 LGNMMID
+396 D

-408 WFVNNHWTIPSLY
+408 WFVNNYHGLPSIY
-421 CYQISKN
+421 CYQASTDQ
-428 NSEEKLN
+428 LN
-435 AYTHFTNQDGT
+435 IYSSFVNEDGT
-446 EITLSFVRCVVEDK
+446 TLTPTFVRYVTEDK
-460 EKNIWAGTNAGPIL
+460 NHDMWIGTNIGPL
-474 LSPEQITASTPVF
+474 LLYKKDITSDTPIF

-510 SCIGIDGANRKWFG
+510 SCIAIDGSNRKWFG
-524 TKGNGVYLISKDN
+524 TNGNGIYVISNDC
-537 LSEIHHFTK
+537 LTQIYHFTTNN
-546 SNSPLLS
+546 SNLLS
-553 DGIESIA
+553 NNIESIA
-560 IDENT
+560 INEQT
-565 GEVFFGTDKG
+565 GEVFVGTDKG

-582 ASTPNENM
+582 AGSPNSEM
-590 NSDNV
+590 TKDNV

-602 KPDYTGSITIVG
+602 KPTYTGRITITG
-614 LSDNA
+614 LSFDS
-619 DVKITTSNGILVN
+619 DVKIVTANGILVN
-632 EGKSNGGSYIWNGYD
+632 QGRSNGGIYTWDGKDQN
-647 KKGKK
+647 GKK
-652 VASGIYM
+652 VASGVYM
-659 VTTATKNGKKGAVC
+659 VETATSDGNKGTVC
-673 KIAIIKATDKK
+673 KIAIIK

>member
-85 NKATKRLLIL
+85 NKAAKRLLIF
-95 YNNAN
+95 YSNAN

-206 VVKKQEDKS
+206 VAKKQEDKS
-215 KLKQLVSTLNP
+215 ALKQIISTLQP
-226 GGPKYNYFGFMK
+226 GGPKYNNFYGMRFV
-238 FANGQLYTCGGGYTV
+238 NNLLYTCGGLWGHLIDA
-253 GITRPGC
+253 GRPGT
-260 IQLLKNK
+260 IQVLDKDN
-267 EWNIFSDDNITS
+267 WTIYDDSIAA
-279 KTNVRYENIESLD
+279 KTGIKYVDVNSVDVDPLD
-292 YDPTDINHIFAGG
+292 PNHVFAGAKS
-305 RNGLYEYKNGIF
+305 GLYEFQNGKFIKHYNSENSLITSFNNTSKNYQLITSVKF
-317 ENYYNYTNSPIERYN
+317 DT
-332 GRSIE
+332 
-337 YELVIGTK
+337 
-345 IDNNGNLWLLNS
+345 DGNLWMLNS
-357 QAPTQSLIEYTKD
+357 QSPSNQSLIEYTKD
-370 KKWVSHSLPTLMRLD
+370 GKWVSHHKPELYNLGSLECLMQ
-385 DKDFKNKSLGL
+385 
-396 LGNMMID
+396 D

-408 WFVNNHWTIPSLY
+408 WFVNNYHDLPSIY
-421 CYQISKN
+421 CYQASTDQ
-428 NSEEKLN
+428 LN
-435 AYTHFTNQDGT
+435 IYSSFVNEDGT
-446 EITLSFVRCVVEDK
+446 TLTPNYVRYVTEDK
-460 EKNIWAGTNAGPIL
+460 NHDMWIGTNIGPL
-474 LSPEQITASTPVF
+474 LLYKKDITSDTPIF

-510 SCIGIDGANRKWFG
+510 SCIAIDGSNRKWFG
-524 TKGNGVYLISKDN
+524 TNGNGIYVISNDC
-537 LSEIHHFTK
+537 LTQIYHFTTNN
-546 SNSPLLS
+546 SNLLS
-553 DGIESIA
+553 NNIEAIA
-560 IDENT
+560 INEQT
-565 GEVFFGTDKG
+565 GEVFAGTDKG

-582 ASTPNENM
+582 ASSPNNEM
-590 NSDNV
+590 TKDNV

-602 KPDYTGSITIVG
+602 KPDYTGLITITG
-614 LSDNA
+614 LSFDA
-619 DVKITTSNGILVN
+619 DIKIVTTNGILVN
-632 EGKSNGGSYIWNGYD
+632 QGRSNGGTYTWNGKD
-647 KKGKK
+647 QKGQK

-659 VTTATKNGKKGAVC
+659 VETATSDGSKGTVC
-673 KIAIIKATDKK
+673 KIAIVK

>member
-39 EIEQAGNL
+39 EIEQAGKL

-85 NKATKRLLIL
+85 NKAAKRLLIF
-95 YNNAN
+95 YSNAN

-120 STTGDKTVNDIYMY
+120 STTGEKTVNDIYMY

-206 VVKKQEDKS
+206 VAKKQEDKS
-215 KLKQLVSTLNP
+215 ALKQIISTLQS
-226 GGPKYNYFGFMK
+226 GGPKYNNFYGMRFV
-238 FANGQLYTCGGGYTV
+238 NNLLYTCGGLWGHLIDA
-253 GITRPGC
+253 GRPGT
-260 IQLLKNK
+260 IQVLDKDN
-267 EWNIFSDDNITS
+267 WTIYDDSIAE
-279 KTNVRYENIESLD
+279 KTGIKYVDVNSVDVDPLD
-292 YDPTDINHIFAGG
+292 PNHVFAGAKS
-305 RNGLYEYKNGIF
+305 GLYEFQNGKFIKHYNSENSLITSFNNTSKNYQLITSVKF
-317 ENYYNYTNSPIERYN
+317 DT
-332 GRSIE
+332 
-337 YELVIGTK
+337 
-345 IDNNGNLWLLNS
+345 DGNLWMLNS
-357 QAPTQSLIEYTKD
+357 QSPSNQSLIEYTKD
-370 KKWVSHSLPTLMRLD
+370 GKWVSHHKPELYNLGSLECLMQ
-385 DKDFKNKSLGL
+385 
-396 LGNMMID
+396 D

-408 WFVNNHWTIPSLY
+408 WFVNNHHELPSIY
-421 CYQISKN
+421 CYQASTDQ
-428 NSEEKLN
+428 LN
-435 AYTHFTNQDGT
+435 KYSSFVNEDGATLSPVFVRYVTEDKNQD
-446 EITLSFVRCVVEDK
+446 
-460 EKNIWAGTNAGPIL
+460 IWIGTNIGPL
-474 LSPEQITASTPVF
+474 LLYKKDITSDTPIF

-510 SCIGIDGANRKWFG
+510 SCIAIDGSNRKWFG
-524 TKGNGVYLISKDN
+524 TNGNGIYVISNDC
-537 LSEIHHFTK
+537 LTQIYHFTTNN
-546 SNSPLLS
+546 SNLLS
-553 DGIESIA
+553 NNIEAIA
-560 IDENT
+560 INEQT
-565 GEVFFGTDKG
+565 GEVFAGTDKG

-582 ASTPNENM
+582 ASSPNNEM
-590 NSDNV
+590 TKDNV

-602 KPDYTGSITIVG
+602 KPDYTGLITITG
-614 LSDNA
+614 LSFDA
-619 DVKITTSNGILVN
+619 DIKIVTTNGILVN
-632 EGKSNGGSYIWNGYD
+632 QGRSNGGTYTWNGKD
-647 KKGKK
+647 LKGQK

-659 VTTATKNGKKGAVC
+659 VETATSDGSKGTVC
-673 KIAIIKATDKK
+673 KIAIVK

>member
-47 IFVQASNNL
+47 VFVQASNNL

-85 NKATKRLLIL
+85 NKAAKRLLIF
-95 YNNAN
+95 YSNAN

-120 STTGDKTVNDIYMY
+120 STTGDKAVNDIYMY

-162 GFKVNWCEIKDSH
+162 GFNVNWCEIKDNH
-175 IYAYSQTN
+175 IYAYSKTN

-206 VVKKQEDKS
+206 VAKKQEDKS
-215 KLKQLVSTLNP
+215 ALKQIVSTLQP
-226 GGPKYNYFGFMK
+226 GGPKYNNFYGMRFV
-238 FANGQLYTCGGGYTV
+238 NNLLYTCGGLWGHLV
-253 GITRPGC
+253 DAGRPGT
-260 IQLLKNK
+260 IQLLDKGN
-267 EWNIFSDDNITS
+267 WTIYDDSIAA
-279 KTNVRYENIESLD
+279 KTGIKYVDVNSVDVDPLD
-292 YDPTDINHIFAGG
+292 PNHVFAGAKS
-305 RNGLYEYKNGIF
+305 GLYEFQNGKFIKHYNSENSLITSFNNTSKNYQLITSVKF
-317 ENYYNYTNSPIERYN
+317 DT
-332 GRSIE
+332 
-337 YELVIGTK
+337 
-345 IDNNGNLWLLNS
+345 DGNLWMLNS
-357 QAPTQSLIEYTKD
+357 QSPSNQSLIEYTKD
-370 KKWVSHSLPTLMRLD
+370 GKWVSHHKPELYNLGSLECLMQ
-385 DKDFKNKSLGL
+385 
-396 LGNMMID
+396 D

-408 WFVNNHWTIPSLY
+408 WFVNNHHELPSIY
-421 CYQISKN
+421 CYQASTDQ
-428 NSEEKLN
+428 LN
-435 AYTHFTNQDGT
+435 KYSSFVNEDGATLSPVFVRYVTEDKNQD
-446 EITLSFVRCVVEDK
+446 
-460 EKNIWAGTNAGPIL
+460 IWIGTNIGPL
-474 LSPEQITASTPVF
+474 LLYKKDITSDTPIF

-510 SCIGIDGANRKWFG
+510 SCIAIDGSNRKWFG
-524 TKGNGVYLISKDN
+524 TNGNGIYVISNDC
-537 LSEIHHFTK
+537 LTQIYHFTTNN
-546 SNSPLLS
+546 SNLLS
-553 DGIESIA
+553 NNIEAIA
-560 IDENT
+560 INEQT
-565 GEVFFGTDKG
+565 GEVFAGTDKG

-582 ASTPNENM
+582 ASSPNNEM
-590 NSDNV
+590 TKDNV

-602 KPDYTGSITIVG
+602 KPDYTGLITITG
-614 LSDNA
+614 LSFDA
-619 DVKITTSNGILVN
+619 DIKIVTTNGILVN
-632 EGKSNGGSYIWNGYD
+632 QGRSNGGTYTWNGKD
-647 KKGKK
+647 LKGQK

-659 VTTATKNGKKGAVC
+659 VETATSDGSKGTVC
-673 KIAIIKATDKK
+673 KIAIVK

>member
-85 NKATKRLLIL
+85 NKAAKRLLIF
-95 YNNAN
+95 YSNAN

-120 STTGDKTVNDIYMY
+120 STTGEKTVNDIYMY

-162 GFKVNWCEIKDSH
+162 GFNVNWCEIKDNH
-175 IYAYSQTN
+175 IYAYSKTN

-206 VVKKQEDKS
+206 VAKKQEDKS
-215 KLKQLVSTLNP
+215 ALKQIVGTLQP
-226 GGPKYNYFGFMK
+226 GGPKYNNFYCMRFV
-238 FANGQLYTCGGGYTV
+238 NNLLYTCGGLWGHLIDA
-253 GITRPGC
+253 GRPGT
-260 IQLLKNK
+260 IQLLDKGN
-267 EWNIFSDDNITS
+267 WTIYDDSIAA
-279 KTNVRYENIESLD
+279 KTGIKYVDVNSVDVDPLD
-292 YDPTDINHIFAGG
+292 PNHVFAGAKS
-305 RNGLYEYKNGIF
+305 GLYEFQNSKFIKHYNSENSLITSFNNTSKNYQLITSVKF
-317 ENYYNYTNSPIERYN
+317 DT
-332 GRSIE
+332 
-337 YELVIGTK
+337 
-345 IDNNGNLWLLNS
+345 DGNLWMLNS
-357 QAPTQSLIEYTKD
+357 QSPSNQSLIEYTKD
-370 KKWVSHSLPTLMRLD
+370 GKWVSHHKPELYNLGSLECLMQ
-385 DKDFKNKSLGL
+385 
-396 LGNMMID
+396 D

-408 WFVNNHWTIPSLY
+408 WFVNNHHELPSIY
-421 CYQISKN
+421 CYQASTDQ
-428 NSEEKLN
+428 LN
-435 AYTHFTNQDGT
+435 KYSSFVNEDGATLSPVFVRYVTEDKNQD
-446 EITLSFVRCVVEDK
+446 
-460 EKNIWAGTNAGPIL
+460 IWIGTNIGPL
-474 LSPEQITASTPVF
+474 LLYKKDITSDTPIF

-510 SCIGIDGANRKWFG
+510 SCIAIDGSNRKWFG
-524 TKGNGVYLISKDN
+524 TNGNGIYVISNDC
-537 LSEIHHFTK
+537 LTQIYHFTTNN
-546 SNSPLLS
+546 SNLLS
-553 DGIESIA
+553 NNIEAIA
-560 IDENT
+560 INEQT
-565 GEVFFGTDKG
+565 GEVFAGTDKG

-582 ASTPNENM
+582 ASSPNNEM
-590 NSDNV
+590 TKDNV

-602 KPDYTGSITIVG
+602 KPDYTGLITITG
-614 LSDNA
+614 LSFDA
-619 DVKITTSNGILVN
+619 DIKIVTTNGILVN
-632 EGKSNGGSYIWNGYD
+632 QGRSNGGTYTWNGKD
-647 KKGKK
+647 QKGQK

-659 VTTATKNGKKGAVC
+659 VETATSDGSKGTVC
-673 KIAIIKATDKK
+673 KIAIVK

>member
-56 YVYNQNDQSIQT
+56 YVYNQNDHSIQT

-85 NKATKRLLIL
+85 NKAAKRLLIF
-95 YNNAN
+95 YSNAN

-120 STTGDKTVNDIYMY
+120 STTGDKAVNNIYMY

-140 SNGFGIIKVNVADGE
+140 SNGFGIIKVNMADGE
-155 ISDTYNL
+155 INDTYNL

-206 VVKKQEDKS
+206 VAKKQEDKS
-215 KLKQLVSTLNP
+215 TLKQIVGTLQP
-226 GGPKYNYFGFMK
+226 GGPKHNYFYCMRFV
-238 FANGQLYTCGGGYTV
+238 NNLLYTCGGLWGHLIDA
-253 GITRPGC
+253 GRPGT
-260 IQLLKNK
+260 IQVLDK
-267 EWNIFSDDNITS
+267 ENWTIYDDNIAA
-279 KTNVRYENIESLD
+279 KTGIKYIDVNSVDVDPLD
-292 YDPTDINHIFAGG
+292 PNHVFAGAKS
-305 RNGLYEYKNGIF
+305 GLYEFQNGKFIKHYNSENSLITSFNNIDKN
-317 ENYYNYTNSPIERYN
+317 YQ
-332 GRSIE
+332 
-337 YELVIGTK
+337 LVTSVK
-345 IDNNGNLWLLNS
+345 FDTDGNLWMLNS
-357 QAPTQSLIEYTKD
+357 QSPSNQSLIEYTKEG
-370 KKWVSHSLPTLMRLD
+370 KWVSHHKPELYNLGSLECLMQ
-385 DKDFKNKSLGL
+385 
-396 LGNMMID
+396 D

-408 WFVNNHWTIPSLY
+408 WFVNNYHGLPSIY
-421 CYQISKN
+421 CYQASTDQ
-428 NSEEKLN
+428 LN
-435 AYTHFTNQDGT
+435 IYSSFVNEDG
-446 EITLSFVRCVVEDK
+446 ITLTPNYVRYVTEDK
-460 EKNIWAGTNAGPIL
+460 NHDMWIGTNIGPL
-474 LSPEQITASTPVF
+474 LLYKKDITSDTPIF

-510 SCIGIDGANRKWFG
+510 SCIAIDGGNRKWFG
-524 TKGNGVYLISKDN
+524 TNGNGIYVISNDC
-537 LSEIHHFTK
+537 LTQIYHFTTNN
-546 SNSPLLS
+546 SNLLS
-553 DGIESIA
+553 NNIESIA
-560 IDENT
+560 INEQT
-565 GEVFFGTDKG
+565 GEVFVGTDKG

-582 ASTPNENM
+582 AGSPNSEM
-590 NSDNV
+590 TKDNV

-602 KPDYTGSITIVG
+602 KPTYTGRITITG
-614 LSDNA
+614 LSFDS
-619 DVKITTSNGILVN
+619 DVKIVTANGILVN
-632 EGKSNGGSYIWNGYD
+632 QGRSNGGIYTWDGKDQN
-647 KKGKK
+647 GKK
-652 VASGIYM
+652 VASGVYM
-659 VTTATKNGKKGAVC
+659 VETATSDGNKGTVC
-673 KIAIIKATDKK
+673 KIAIIK

>member
-85 NKATKRLLIL
+85 NKAAKRLLIF
-95 YNNAN
+95 YSNAN

-120 STTGDKTVNDIYMY
+120 STTGEKTVNDIYMY

-206 VVKKQEDKS
+206 VAKKQEDKS
-215 KLKQLVSTLNP
+215 TLKQIISTLQP
-226 GGPKYNYFGFMK
+226 GGPKYNNFYGMRFV
-238 FANGQLYTCGGGYTV
+238 NNLLYTCGGLWGHLIDA
-253 GITRPGC
+253 GRPGT
-260 IQLLKNK
+260 IQLLDKGN
-267 EWNIFSDDNITS
+267 WTIYDDSIAA
-279 KTNVRYENIESLD
+279 KTGIKYVDVNSVDVDPLD
-292 YDPTDINHIFAGG
+292 PNHVFAGAKS
-305 RNGLYEYKNGIF
+305 GLYEFQNGKFIKHYNSENSLITSFNNTSKNYQLITSVKF
-317 ENYYNYTNSPIERYN
+317 DT
-332 GRSIE
+332 
-337 YELVIGTK
+337 
-345 IDNNGNLWLLNS
+345 DGNLWMLNS
-357 QAPTQSLIEYTKD
+357 QSPSNQSLIEYTKD
-370 KKWVSHSLPTLMRLD
+370 GKWVSHHKPELYNLGSLECLMQ
-385 DKDFKNKSLGL
+385 
-396 LGNMMID
+396 D

-408 WFVNNHWTIPSLY
+408 WFVNNHHELPSIY
-421 CYQISKN
+421 CYQASTDQ
-428 NSEEKLN
+428 LN
-435 AYTHFTNQDGT
+435 KYSSFVNEDGATLSPVFVRYVTEDKNQD
-446 EITLSFVRCVVEDK
+446 
-460 EKNIWAGTNAGPIL
+460 IWIGTNIGPL
-474 LSPEQITASTPVF
+474 LLYKKDITSDTPIF

-510 SCIGIDGANRKWFG
+510 SCIAIDGSNRKWFG
-524 TKGNGVYLISKDN
+524 TNGNGIYVISNDC
-537 LSEIHHFTK
+537 LTQIYHFTTNN
-546 SNSPLLS
+546 SNLLS
-553 DGIESIA
+553 NNIEAIA
-560 IDENT
+560 INEQT
-565 GEVFFGTDKG
+565 GEVFAGTDKG

-582 ASTPNENM
+582 ASSPNNEM
-590 NSDNV
+590 TKDNV

-602 KPDYTGSITIVG
+602 KPDYTGLITITG
-614 LSDNA
+614 LSFDA
-619 DVKITTSNGILVN
+619 DIKIVTTNGILVN
-632 EGKSNGGSYIWNGYD
+632 QGRSNGGTYTWNGKD
-647 KKGKK
+647 LKGQK

-659 VTTATKNGKKGAVC
+659 VETATSDGSKGTVC
-673 KIAIIKATDKK
+673 KIAIVK

>member
-85 NKATKRLLIL
+85 NKAAKRLLIF
-95 YNNAN
+95 YSNAN

-105 ISNYDVQNLSDYYSA
+105 ISNYEVQNLSDYYSA

-162 GFKVNWCEIKDSH
+162 GFKVNWCEIKDKY

-206 VVKKQEDKS
+206 VAKKQEDKS
-215 KLKQLVSTLNP
+215 ALKQIVSTLQP
-226 GGPKYNYFGFMK
+226 GGPKHNYFYCMRFI
-238 FANGQLYTCGGGYTV
+238 NNLLYTCGGLWGHLV
-253 GITRPGC
+253 DAGRPGT
-260 IQLLKNK
+260 IQVLDKDN
-267 EWNIFSDDNITS
+267 WTIYDDSIAA
-279 KTNVRYENIESLD
+279 KTGIKYVDVNSVDVDPLD
-292 YDPTDINHIFAGG
+292 PNHVFAGAKS
-305 RNGLYEYKNGIF
+305 GLYEFQNGKFIKHYNSENSLITSFNNQSKNYQLI
-317 ENYYNYTNSPIERYN
+317 T
-332 GRSIE
+332 SIK
-337 YELVIGTK
+337 YDT
-345 IDNNGNLWLLNS
+345 DGNLWMLNS
-357 QAPTQSLIEYTKD
+357 QSPSNQSLIEYTKD
-370 KKWVSHSLPTLMRLD
+370 GEWVSHHKPALYNLGSLECLMQ
-385 DKDFKNKSLGL
+385 
-396 LGNMMID
+396 D

-408 WFVNNHWTIPSLY
+408 WFVNNHHGLPSVY
-421 CYQISKN
+421 CYQASTD
-428 NSEEKLN
+428 KLN
-435 AYTHFTNQDGT
+435 IYSSFVNEDGT
-446 EITLSFVRCVVEDK
+446 TLTPTYIRYVTEDK
-460 EKNIWAGTNAGPIL
+460 NHDIWIGTNIGPIL
-474 LSPEQITASTPVF
+474 LYKKEITSDNPIF

-510 SCIGIDGANRKWFG
+510 SCIAIDGGNRKWFG
-524 TKGNGVYLISKDN
+524 TNGNGIYVISNDC
-537 LSEIHHFTK
+537 LTQTHHFTT
-546 SNSPLLS
+546 SNSNLLS
-553 DGIESIA
+553 NNIESIA
-560 IDENT
+560 INEQS
-565 GEVFFGTDKG
+565 GEIFIGTDKG

-582 ASTPNENM
+582 ANSPNSEM
-590 NSDNV
+590 TKDNV

-602 KPDYTGSITIVG
+602 KPNYSGLITITG
-614 LSDNA
+614 LSFDA
-619 DVKITTSNGILVN
+619 DVKIVTANGILVN
-632 EGKSNGGSYIWNGYD
+632 QGRSNGGIYTWDGKDLNGE
-647 KKGKK
+647 K
-652 VASGIYM
+652 VASGVYM
-659 VTTATKNGKKGAVC
+659 VETATSDGSKGTVC
-673 KIAIIKATDKK
+673 KIAIIK

>member
-85 NKATKRLLIL
+85 NKAAKRLLIF
-95 YNNAN
+95 YSNAN

-120 STTGDKTVNDIYMY
+120 STTGDKAVNDIYMY

-162 GFKVNWCEIKDSH
+162 GFNVNWCEIKDNH
-175 IYAYSQTN
+175 IHVYSKTN

-206 VVKKQEDKS
+206 VAKKQEDKS
-215 KLKQLVSTLNP
+215 ALKQIVSTLQP
-226 GGPKYNYFGFMK
+226 GGPKYNNFYGMRFV
-238 FANGQLYTCGGGYTV
+238 NNLLYTCGGLWGHLV
-253 GITRPGC
+253 DAGRPGT
-260 IQLLKNK
+260 IQLLDKGN
-267 EWNIFSDDNITS
+267 WTIYDDSIAA
-279 KTNVRYENIESLD
+279 KTGIKYVDVNSVDVDPLD
-292 YDPTDINHIFAGG
+292 PNHVFAGAKS
-305 RNGLYEYKNGIF
+305 GLYEFQNGKFIKHYNSENSLITSFNNTSKNYQLITSVKF
-317 ENYYNYTNSPIERYN
+317 DT
-332 GRSIE
+332 
-337 YELVIGTK
+337 
-345 IDNNGNLWLLNS
+345 DGNLWMLNS
-357 QAPTQSLIEYTKD
+357 QSPSNQSLIEYTKD
-370 KKWVSHSLPTLMRLD
+370 GKWVSHHKPELYNLGSLECLMQ
-385 DKDFKNKSLGL
+385 
-396 LGNMMID
+396 D

-408 WFVNNHWTIPSLY
+408 WFVNNYHDLPSIY
-421 CYQISKN
+421 CYQASTDQ
-428 NSEEKLN
+428 LN
-435 AYTHFTNQDGT
+435 IYSSFVNEDGT
-446 EITLSFVRCVVEDK
+446 TLTPNYVRYVTEDK
-460 EKNIWAGTNAGPIL
+460 NHDMWIGTNIGPL
-474 LSPEQITASTPVF
+474 LLYKKDITSDTPIF

-510 SCIGIDGANRKWFG
+510 SCIAIDGSNRKWFG
-524 TKGNGVYLISKDN
+524 TNGNGIYVISNDC
-537 LSEIHHFTK
+537 LTQIYHFTTNN
-546 SNSPLLS
+546 SNLLS
-553 DGIESIA
+553 NNIEAIA
-560 IDENT
+560 INEQT
-565 GEVFFGTDKG
+565 GEVFAGTDKG

-582 ASTPNENM
+582 ASSPNNEM
-590 NSDNV
+590 TKDNV

-602 KPDYTGSITIVG
+602 KPDYTGLITITG
-614 LSDNA
+614 LSFDA
-619 DVKITTSNGILVN
+619 DIKIVTINGILVN
-632 EGKSNGGSYIWNGYD
+632 QGRSNGGTYTWNGKD
-647 KKGKK
+647 LKGQK

-659 VTTATKNGKKGAVC
+659 VETATSDGSKGTVC
-673 KIAIIKATDKK
+673 KIAIVK

>member
-85 NKATKRLLIL
+85 NKAAKRLLIF

-120 STTGDKTVNDIYMY
+120 STTGEKTVNDIYMY

-206 VVKKQEDKS
+206 VAKKQEEKS
-215 KLKQLVSTLNP
+215 ALKQIISTLQP
-226 GGPKYNYFGFMK
+226 GGPKYNNFYGMRFV
-238 FANGQLYTCGGGYTV
+238 NNLLYTCGGLWGHLIDA
-253 GITRPGC
+253 GRPGT
-260 IQLLKNK
+260 IQVLDKDN
-267 EWNIFSDDNITS
+267 WTIYDDSIAA
-279 KTNVRYENIESLD
+279 KTGIKYVDVNSVDVDPLD
-292 YDPTDINHIFAGG
+292 PNHVFAGAKS
-305 RNGLYEYKNGIF
+305 GLYEFQNGKFIKHYNSENSLITSFNNTSKNYQLITSVKF
-317 ENYYNYTNSPIERYN
+317 DT
-332 GRSIE
+332 
-337 YELVIGTK
+337 
-345 IDNNGNLWLLNS
+345 DGNLWMLNS
-357 QAPTQSLIEYTKD
+357 QSPSNQSLIEYTKD
-370 KKWVSHSLPTLMRLD
+370 GKWVSHHKPELYNLGSLECLMQ
-385 DKDFKNKSLGL
+385 
-396 LGNMMID
+396 D

-408 WFVNNHWTIPSLY
+408 WFVNNYHDLPSIY
-421 CYQISKN
+421 CYQASTDQ
-428 NSEEKLN
+428 LN
-435 AYTHFTNQDGT
+435 IYSSFVNEDGT
-446 EITLSFVRCVVEDK
+446 TLTPNYVRYVTEDK
-460 EKNIWAGTNAGPIL
+460 NHDMWIGTNIGPL
-474 LSPEQITASTPVF
+474 LLYKKDITSDTPIF

-510 SCIGIDGANRKWFG
+510 SCIAIDGSNRKWFG
-524 TKGNGVYLISKDN
+524 TNGNGIYVISNDC
-537 LSEIHHFTK
+537 LTQIYHFTTNN
-546 SNSPLLS
+546 SNLLS
-553 DGIESIA
+553 NNIEAIA
-560 IDENT
+560 INEQT
-565 GEVFFGTDKG
+565 GEVFAGTDKG

-582 ASTPNENM
+582 ASSPNNEM
-590 NSDNV
+590 TKDNV

-602 KPDYTGSITIVG
+602 KPDYTGLITITG
-614 LSDNA
+614 LSFDA
-619 DVKITTSNGILVN
+619 DIKIVTTNGILVN
-632 EGKSNGGSYIWNGYD
+632 QGRSNGGTYTWNGKD
-647 KKGKK
+647 LKGQK

-659 VTTATKNGKKGAVC
+659 VETATSDGSKGTVC
-673 KIAIIKATDKK
+673 KIAIVK

>member
-77 CGIQHIAY
+77 CSIQHIAY

-120 STTGDKTVNDIYMY
+120 STTGDKAVNDIYMY

-162 GFKVNWCEIKDSH
+162 GFNVNWCEIKDNH
-175 IYAYSQTN
+175 IYAYSKTN

-206 VVKKQEDKS
+206 VAKKQEDKS
-215 KLKQLVSTLNP
+215 ALKQIISTLQP
-226 GGPKYNYFGFMK
+226 GGPKYNNFYGMRFV
-238 FANGQLYTCGGGYTV
+238 NNLLYTCGGLWGHLIDA
-253 GITRPGC
+253 GRPGT
-260 IQLLKNK
+260 IQVLDKDN
-267 EWNIFSDDNITS
+267 WTIYDDSIAA
-279 KTNVRYENIESLD
+279 KTGIKYVDVNSVDVDPLD
-292 YDPTDINHIFAGG
+292 PNHVFAGAKS
-305 RNGLYEYKNGIF
+305 GLYEFQNGKFIKHYNSENSLITSFNNTSKNYQLITSVKF
-317 ENYYNYTNSPIERYN
+317 DT
-332 GRSIE
+332 
-337 YELVIGTK
+337 
-345 IDNNGNLWLLNS
+345 DGNLWMLNS
-357 QAPTQSLIEYTKD
+357 QSPSNQSLIEYTKD
-370 KKWVSHSLPTLMRLD
+370 GKWVSHHKPELYNLGSLECLMQ
-385 DKDFKNKSLGL
+385 
-396 LGNMMID
+396 D

-408 WFVNNHWTIPSLY
+408 WFVNNHHELPSIY
-421 CYQISKN
+421 CYQASTDQ
-428 NSEEKLN
+428 LN
-435 AYTHFTNQDGT
+435 KYSSFVNEDGATLSPVFVRYVTEDKNQD
-446 EITLSFVRCVVEDK
+446 
-460 EKNIWAGTNAGPIL
+460 IWIGTNIGPL
-474 LSPEQITASTPVF
+474 LLYKKDITSDTPIF

-510 SCIGIDGANRKWFG
+510 SCIAIDGSNRKWFG
-524 TKGNGVYLISKDN
+524 TNGNGIYVISNDC
-537 LSEIHHFTK
+537 LTQIYHFTTNN
-546 SNSPLLS
+546 SNLLS
-553 DGIESIA
+553 NNIEAIA
-560 IDENT
+560 INEQT
-565 GEVFFGTDKG
+565 GEVFAGTDKG

-582 ASTPNENM
+582 ASSPNNEM
-590 NSDNV
+590 TKDNV

-602 KPDYTGSITIVG
+602 KPDYTGLITITG
-614 LSDNA
+614 LSFDA
-619 DVKITTSNGILVN
+619 DIKIVTTNGILIN
-632 EGKSNGGSYIWNGYD
+632 QGRSNGGTYTWNGKD
-647 KKGKK
+647 LKGQK

-659 VTTATKNGKKGAVC
+659 VETATSDGSKGTVC
-673 KIAIIKATDKK
+673 KIAIVK

>member
-85 NKATKRLLIL
+85 NKAAKRLLIF
-95 YNNAN
+95 YSNAN

-120 STTGDKTVNDIYMY
+120 STTGEKTVNDIYMY

-206 VVKKQEDKS
+206 VAKKQEDKS
-215 KLKQLVSTLNP
+215 ALKQIISTLQP
-226 GGPKYNYFGFMK
+226 GGPKYNNFYEMRFV
-238 FANGQLYTCGGGYTV
+238 NNLLYTCGGLWGHLIDA
-253 GITRPGC
+253 GRPGT
-260 IQLLKNK
+260 IQLLDKGN
-267 EWNIFSDDNITS
+267 WTIYDDSIAV
-279 KTNVRYENIESLD
+279 KTGIKYVDVNSVDVDPLD
-292 YDPTDINHIFAGG
+292 PNHVFAGAKS
-305 RNGLYEYKNGIF
+305 GLYEFQNGKFIKHYNSENSLITSFNNTSKNYQLITSVKF
-317 ENYYNYTNSPIERYN
+317 DT
-332 GRSIE
+332 
-337 YELVIGTK
+337 
-345 IDNNGNLWLLNS
+345 DGNLWMLNS
-357 QAPTQSLIEYTKD
+357 QSPSNQSLIEYTKD
-370 KKWVSHSLPTLMRLD
+370 GKWVSHHKPELYNLGSLECLMQ
-385 DKDFKNKSLGL
+385 
-396 LGNMMID
+396 D

-408 WFVNNHWTIPSLY
+408 WFVNNHHELPSIY
-421 CYQISKN
+421 CYQASTDQ
-428 NSEEKLN
+428 LN
-435 AYTHFTNQDGT
+435 KYSSFVNEDGATLSPVFVRYVTEDKNQD
-446 EITLSFVRCVVEDK
+446 
-460 EKNIWAGTNAGPIL
+460 IWIGTNIGPL
-474 LSPEQITASTPVF
+474 LLYKKDITSDTPIF

-510 SCIGIDGANRKWFG
+510 SCIAIDGSNRKWFG
-524 TKGNGVYLISKDN
+524 TNGNGIYVISNDC
-537 LSEIHHFTK
+537 LTQIYHFTTNN
-546 SNSPLLS
+546 SNLLS
-553 DGIESIA
+553 NNIEAIA
-560 IDENT
+560 INEQT
-565 GEVFFGTDKG
+565 GEVFAGTDKG

-582 ASTPNENM
+582 ASSPNNEM
-590 NSDNV
+590 TKDNV

-602 KPDYTGSITIVG
+602 KPDYTGLITITG
-614 LSDNA
+614 LSFDA
-619 DVKITTSNGILVN
+619 DIKIVTTNGILVN
-632 EGKSNGGSYIWNGYD
+632 QGRSNGGTYTWNGKD
-647 KKGKK
+647 QKGQK

-659 VTTATKNGKKGAVC
+659 VETATSDGSKGTVC
-673 KIAIIKATDKK
+673 KIAIVK

>member
-85 NKATKRLLIL
+85 NKAAKRLLIF
-95 YNNAN
+95 YSNAN

-120 STTGDKTVNDIYMY
+120 STTGEKTVNDIYMY

-206 VVKKQEDKS
+206 VAKKQEDKS
-215 KLKQLVSTLNP
+215 ALKQIISTLQP
-226 GGPKYNYFGFMK
+226 GGPKYNNFYGMRFV
-238 FANGQLYTCGGGYTV
+238 NNLLYTCGGLWGHLIDA
-253 GITRPGC
+253 GRPGT
-260 IQLLKNK
+260 IQVLDKGN
-267 EWNIFSDDNITS
+267 WTIYDDSIAA
-279 KTNVRYENIESLD
+279 KTGIKYVDVNSVDVDPLD
-292 YDPTDINHIFAGG
+292 PNHVFAGAKS
-305 RNGLYEYKNGIF
+305 GLYEFQNGKFIKHYNSENSLITSFNNTSKNYQLITSVKF
-317 ENYYNYTNSPIERYN
+317 DT
-332 GRSIE
+332 
-337 YELVIGTK
+337 
-345 IDNNGNLWLLNS
+345 DGNLWMLNS
-357 QAPTQSLIEYTKD
+357 QSPSNQSLIEYTKD
-370 KKWVSHSLPTLMRLD
+370 GKWVSHHKPELYNLGSLECLMQ
-385 DKDFKNKSLGL
+385 
-396 LGNMMID
+396 D

-408 WFVNNHWTIPSLY
+408 WFVNNYHDLPSIY
-421 CYQISKN
+421 CYQASTDQ
-428 NSEEKLN
+428 LN
-435 AYTHFTNQDGT
+435 IYSSFVNEDGT
-446 EITLSFVRCVVEDK
+446 TLTPNYVRYVTEDK
-460 EKNIWAGTNAGPIL
+460 NHDMWIGTNIGPL
-474 LSPEQITASTPVF
+474 LLYKKDITSDTPIF

-510 SCIGIDGANRKWFG
+510 SCIAIDGSNRKWFG
-524 TKGNGVYLISKDN
+524 TNGNGIYVISNDC
-537 LSEIHHFTK
+537 LTQIYHFTTNN
-546 SNSPLLS
+546 SNLLS
-553 DGIESIA
+553 NNIEAIA
-560 IDENT
+560 INEQT
-565 GEVFFGTDKG
+565 GEVFAGTDKG

-582 ASTPNENM
+582 ASSPNNEM
-590 NSDNV
+590 TKDNV

-602 KPDYTGSITIVG
+602 KPDYTGLITITG
-614 LSDNA
+614 LSFDA
-619 DVKITTSNGILVN
+619 DIKIVTTNGILVN
-632 EGKSNGGSYIWNGYD
+632 QGRSNGGTYTWNGKD
-647 KKGKK
+647 LKGQK

-659 VTTATKNGKKGAVC
+659 VETATSDGSKGTVC
-673 KIAIIKATDKK
+673 KIAIVK